1 VSVISCQC
9 GKAQNRFTEIL
20 RYHFDTKS
28 AELQETEKFSISQNL
43 RVLCVSVVIQISPR
57 SPSAPFICN
66 PGRAG
71 GRSEVAID
79 LLAHQYRGDFP
90 ILKQQVN
97 GFPLVYLDNA
107 ASTQRPVCVIDEIS
121 RYYREDH
128 SNVHRGIHALSS
140 RATKLYE
147 DARECAARFLGAAS
161 SESIVFTRGTTEG
174 INLVASSWGNANLGP
189 GDIVLITEMEHHA
202 NLIPWQMIARR
213 TRASLQYLPVAGD
226 AGKIDWSLL
235 EQRIK
240 ETPVRL
246 LAFTHISNSLGC
258 VNPVKE
264 ICAVARRQGV
274 VTLVDAAQSA
284 GHVPINVQEL
294 GCDFL
299 VFSGHKCCGPT
310 GIGILYGSPELL
322 ANLEPY
328 QFGGEMIS
336 RVTYESAEWKPGP
349 HRFEAGTPHI
359 AGAVGLASALDYLE
373 KIGRPAIQAN
383 DHHLGQL
390 AYEKL
395 STLPGIRILGPTT
408 ERAGLISFQLGTIHA
423 HDLVAYADQ
432 FGVALRGGHHCNQPL
447 MRKLGLHATAR
458 ASFYFYNTESEIDR
472 LVEVLREA
480 IRYFGA

>member
-1 VSVISCQC
+1 MGSP
-9 GKAQNRFTEIL
+9 KFK
-20 RYHFDTKS
+20 YHFDTKS
-28 AELQETEKFSISQNL
+28 AELQETENL
-43 RVLCVSVVIQISPR
+43 RFLRISVRSVSLWSFKFLRDLPL
-57 SPSAPFICN
+57 PSAAFICN
-66 PGRAG
+66 PVRAG
-71 GRSEVAID
+71 GRSHVAID
-79 LLAHQYRGDFP
+79 LLAHQYRDDFP

-147 DARECAARFLGAAS
+147 DARECAAQFLGAPS

-174 INLVASSWGNANLGP
+174 INLVASSWGNAHLGP

-213 TRASLQYLPVAGD
+213 TRASLQYLPVEGD
-226 AGKIDWSLL
+226 AGKVDWSLL
-235 EQRIK
+235 EQRLK

-284 GHVPINVQEL
+284 GHAPINVQEL

-310 GIGILYGSPELL
+310 GIGVLYGTPELL

-359 AGAVGLASALDYLE
+359 AGAVGLASALHYLE